1 MHLKKVKYL
10 KELEKNPL
18 ISYYLM
24 DLIFSIGS
32 QKIVDIKDFDVHLK
46 LKTNCHRQQARVQI
60 GNMSSV
66 SIVKMN
72 PY

>member
-1 MHLKKVKYL
+1 
-10 KELEKNPL
+10 
-18 ISYYLM
+18 M

-32 QKIVDIKDFDVHLK
+32 QKIADIKDFDVHLK
-46 LKTNCHRQQARVQI
+46 LKMNCRKQQARIQI
-60 GNMSSV
+60 ESMSSV